1 MKNNRRSSGGNSDD
15 LFSVPAGMNSDVS
28 DAAKILRSF
37 VSQVDPGGQ
46 AEDSALEQ
54 DIFPIGAK
62 SGTKTEEA
70 SSKEPPTVLD
80 QYIESA
86 SEASDALDEDVPRIT
101 PRIVTRPDG
110 DVNLDDLRLVYKG
123 KATKRQLDK
132 LRRKVMQQAQS
143 RSSLLAVPDSSGK

>member
-1 MKNNRRSSGGNSDD
+1 MKNNRRSSSSTSDD
-15 LFSVPAGMNSDVS
+15 LFGVSAGMDSDVS

-37 VSQVDPGGQ
+37 VSQVDPGEQ
-46 AEDSALEQ
+46 AQDSAVEQ
-54 DIFPIGAK
+54 DMFPIGAK
-62 SGTKTEEA
+62 KVDKADE
-70 SSKEPPTVLD
+70 SSAKEPPTVLD

-101 PRIVTRPDG
+101 PRIVTQPEG
-110 DVNLDDLRLVYKG
+110 DAKLDDLRLVYKG

-143 RSSLLAVPDSSGK
+143 RSSLQAVPGSSEK